1 LSTIKDAD
9 KIAVVYDGRIVE
21 EGRFDE
27 LVQIEDG
34 HFRRMAVRQ
43 EMEKIPDED
52 ASKIIL
58 PIT

>member
-43 EMEKIPDED
+43 EMEKNPE
-52 ASKIIL
+52 
-58 PIT
+58 